1 MLVEFRVKNFRSFR
15 DEQVLSLVAS
25 RDKTLSR
32 NCISEGRL
40 RILRAVAVYGANASG
55 KSNLIKAAG
64 VMRRLILNSAGYEPG
79 RKLEITPF
87 LLDAKSRGEPSMFEA
102 TFYEEGVRYR
112 YGFSASNERI
122 EEEWLVAY
130 PKGVGQKWFERAFTR
145 KKSKYEWKYSTFL
158 KGGKEKLAEKTRENA
173 LFLSVGA
180 QWNNKQ
186 LSVVYGWFKNKLS
199 VVHSSHDLRPVTA
212 RMLLPNEKE
221 KSKRK
226 DPSRI
231 FANILKEADLGI
243 RGVAVKRKKVNVE
256 KIRFPEDTPDGIRSR
271 IIRDIEEREGFDVKM
286 IHKNIETG
294 KDIPIPLEEESDGTQ
309 EFFKLIGPWIQA
321 RIFGMTIFIDE
332 LEASLHP
339 LLTGELVRAFQ
350 DYLVEVGKG
359 QTQAQLVFATHDTT
373 LLDPELLRRDQI
385 WFTEKDKDE
394 GTRLC
399 PLSDYRPRKGEAIQ
413 KGYLSGRY
421 GGVPIL
427 ERFHLE

>member
-1 MLVEFRVKNFRSFR
+1 MLVEFSVKNFRSFR

-25 RDKTLSR
+25 RDKALSR

-64 VMRRLILNSAGYEPG
+64 RMRRLILDSAGYEPG
-79 RKLEITPF
+79 RKLGITPF
-87 LLDAKSRGEPSMFEA
+87 LLDDKSRGEPSMFEA
-102 TFYEEGVRYR
+102 TFYEEGVRYQ
-112 YGFSASNERI
+112 YGFSVSNERI

-130 PKGVGQKWFERAFTR
+130 PKGVGQKWYERVFNG
-145 KKSKYEWKYSTFL
+145 KKSRYNWKYSSFL
-158 KGGKEKLAEKTRENA
+158 KGEKEKLTEKTRENA

-186 LSVVYGWFKNKLS
+186 LGVVYEWFRDKLRVIDS
-199 VVHSSHDLRPVTA
+199 RHDLRPVTA
-212 RMLLPNEKE
+212 KMLLP
-221 KSKRK
+221 SRK
-226 DPSRI
+226 TSDWHGWFSRWTTDSM
-231 FANILKEADLGI
+231 KDADLGI
-243 RGVAVKRKKVNVE
+243 SGVAVEKKKVNVE
-256 KIRFPEDTPDGIRSR
+256 RISFPEDMPDGIRSR
-271 IIRDIEEREGFDVKM
+271 IIRDIEEKEGFDVKM
-286 IHKNIETG
+286 IHKNVETG
-294 KDIPIPLEEESDGTQ
+294 KNVHIPLEEESDGTQ

-321 RIFGMTIFIDE
+321 CALGITIFIDE

-339 LLTGELVRAFQ
+339 LLTRELVRVFQ
-350 DYLVEVGKG
+350 DAEVGKKRS
-359 QTQAQLVFATHDTT
+359 QAQLVFATHDTT

-385 WFTEKDKDE
+385 WFTEKDKDG

-399 PLSDYRPRKGEAIQ
+399 PLSDYRPRKGEAMQ